1 MIMNR
6 RAGWD
11 LHACFVLH
19 ARPYSNTS
27 LLVEFFSERAGR
39 MPAIARGARARH
51 SKIRGILQPFVRLLA
66 GFGGRGEVST
76 LMSVEA
82 RDDGVRLSGQA
93 LYCGFYLNELLM
105 RLLQRGD
112 PHEDLFSDYQTALT
126 ELSACVDIEPC
137 LRRFEM
143 RLLAGL
149 GYGLCLDT
157 EAVSGEAVRPDRYYR
172 YEIEKGAVIQKAGAR
187 SAEDIQGKTLL
198 ALARGHGLA
207 GAEQKEARRLMRR
220 ILSHYLGHRPLKSRE
235 LFRPVG
241 SLQDD
246 SSK

>member
-1 MIMNR
+1 MNR
-6 RAGWD
+6 RDGSD
-11 LHACFVLH
+11 LHSCFVLH
-19 ARPYSNTS
+19 SRPYSNTS
-27 LLVEFFSERAGR
+27 LLIEFFSRRAGR
-39 MPAIARGARARH
+39 IPVIARGARARR
-51 SKIRGILQPFVRLLA
+51 SKIRGVLQPFVRLLA

-76 LMSVEA
+76 LVSVEA
-82 RDDGVRLSGQA
+82 RDDGIKLSGQA

-112 PHEDLFSDYQTALT
+112 PHEDLFSDYQKALA
-126 ELSACVDIEPC
+126 ELSASVDIEPC
-137 LRRFEM
+137 LRRFEL

-172 YEIEKGAVIQKAGAR
+172 YEIEKGAVIQAAGAR
-187 SAEDIQGKTLL
+187 SAADIQGKTLL
-198 ALARGHGLA
+198 ALARGRELVGV
-207 GAEQKEARRLMRR
+207 EQREARRLMRR

-246 SSK
+246 

>member
-1 MIMNR
+1 MNR

-11 LHACFVLH
+11 LHSCFVLH
-19 ARPYSNTS
+19 SRPYSDTS
-27 LLVEFFSERAGR
+27 LLVEFFSQRAGR
-39 MPAIARGARARH
+39 IPAIARGARARN
-51 SKIRGILQPFVRLLA
+51 SRVRGVLQPFVRLLA

-76 LMSVEA
+76 LTGVEA
-82 RDDGVRLSGQA
+82 RDDGIRLSGRA

-112 PHEDLFSDYQTALT
+112 PHEDLFTYYQEALK
-126 ELSACVDIEPC
+126 ELSAAVDVEPC

-157 EAVSGEAVRPDRYYR
+157 EAESGEAVRPERSYR
-172 YEIEKGAVIQKAGAR
+172 YEIEKGAVLQGTGVR
-187 SAEDIQGKTLL
+187 SAADIRGKTLL
-198 ALARGHGLA
+198 ALAHGHELA
-207 GAEQKEARRLMRR
+207 GDEQTEARRLMRR

-235 LFRPVG
+235 LFRSVG
-241 SLQDD
+241 SVQDERD
-246 SSK
+246 K